1 MKKILSIALVILMLA
16 FFAAGCGDNGN
27 SNDSP
32 PPASASDSSSA
43 SAPASPS
50 DSAPASPSDSA
61 PASSPAS
68 PSDSAPA
75 SSPDEQPQGSTPP
88 SFPSGV
94 PTLASGAAQRA
105 ADAYALAEDL
115 AQQASAYNRSAAQ
128 YRYTLNCQD
137 PAGSAP
143 AAFLTAWSDAVLI
156 ATEGA
161 VNIEVGV
168 SNAFCAGGSMVA
180 LDDTKAGLIDF
191 VWTLPC
197 YYKGYMPLTL
207 AIQNPSLGTKNS
219 TVGSFAMWELYKSMP
234 SIQSEIADHGE
245 ALFIWANNPSPLSYK
260 GNAEITTTSDI
271 TGNVRGNN
279 GPAQLFI
286 TEVGASVFGC
296 PIGDVYPNV
305 QNGVLNFLITDWH
318 AIASFKL
325 ADPGV
330 LNYYLDTNIGCSA
343 YALIANSDVWA
354 KIERDGYGDAIK
366 SVSGDYCL
374 NLVGIW
380 EDYEARGR
388 ADAINNGGTI
398 FAPSAD
404 LEADLQTAYANVG
417 TQWVSETGADAQAVY
432 DKAVELVNKYNAI
445 YN

>member
-1 MKKILSIALVILMLA
+1 MKKILSIALAILMLA
-16 FFAAGCGDNGN
+16 CIAAGCGDN
-27 SNDSP
+27 SNDNTS
-32 PPASASDSSSA
+32 PPASASASTSA
-43 SAPASPS
+43 SAPASSP
-50 DSAPASPSDSA
+50 PASA
-61 PASSPAS
+61 PASSPEGVVQ
-68 PSDSAPA
+68 D
-75 SSPDEQPQGSTPP
+75 STPP
-88 SFPSGV
+88 SIPAGI
-94 PTLASGAAQRA
+94 PTLAASAAQRA
-105 ADAYALAEDL
+105 IDAYALADDL
-115 AQQASAYNRSAAQ
+115 AQQASAYNRSTAQ

-260 GNAEITTTSDI
+260 GSAEITSTSDI
-271 TGNVRGNN
+271 KGNVRGNN

-286 TEVGASVFGC
+286 TEVGASIYGC
-296 PIGDVYPNV
+296 PIGEVYPNV
-305 QNGVLNFLITDWH
+305 QNGVLDFLITDWH

-354 KIERDGYGDAIK
+354 KIERDGYADAIK

-388 ADAINNGGTI
+388 ADAVSNGGTI
-398 FAPSAD
+398 FAPSAE
-404 LEADLQTAYANVG
+404 LEEDLQTAYANVG
-417 TQWVSETGADAQAVY
+417 EQWVAETGADAQAVY

-445 YN
+445 YS

>member
-1 MKKILSIALVILMLA
+1 MKKTLSITLAVFMLVFCI
-16 FFAAGCGDNGN
+16 AGCN
-27 SNDSP
+27 SNSGTQ
-32 PPASASDSSSA
+32 
-43 SAPASPS
+43 PS
-50 DSAPASPSDSA
+50 
-61 PASSPAS
+61 SSPAAS
-68 PSDSAPA
+68 PDAGQNQQPAASSDAGQSQQPAASPDAGQGQSQEPASTEAPA
-75 SSPDEQPQGSTPP
+75 GI
-88 SFPSGV
+88 
-94 PTLASGAAQRA
+94 PTLASSAAQRA
-105 ADAYALAEDL
+105 ADAYAFAADL
-115 AQQASAYNRSAAQ
+115 AQQASAYNRNSAQ

-143 AAFLTAWSDAVLI
+143 AAFLTAWSDAVLV

-168 SNAFCAGGSMVA
+168 ANAFCAGGSMVA

-207 AIQNPSLGTKNS
+207 VIQNPSLGTKNS
-219 TVGSFAMWELYKSMP
+219 TVGAFSMWELYKNFP

-245 ALFIWANNPSPLSYK
+245 LMFLWANNPSPLSYK
-260 GNAEITTTSDI
+260 GSAEITSTSEI

-286 TEVGASVFGC
+286 TEVGASVYGC
-296 PIGDVYPNV
+296 PIGEVYPNV
-305 QNGVLNFLITDWH
+305 QNGVLAFLITDWH

-343 YALIANSDVWA
+343 YALIANSDTWN
-354 KIERDGYGDAIK
+354 KIVRDGYGDAIK
-366 SVSGDYCL
+366 AVSGDYCL

-398 FAPSAD
+398 FAPTPSLAA
-404 LEADLQTAYANVG
+404 ELQTAYDNVG
-417 TQWVSETGADAQAVY
+417 VQWVAETGGDAQAIY
-432 DKAVELVNKYNAI
+432 NKAVELVNQYNAI